1 MCRMT
6 KPLWY
11 NPGSIVPPAKG
22 MVDMAMAPDRL
33 PTVVPADWVPGP
45 KQGQWTYQSY
55 AHLPDDGNRYEI
67 VNGVLFMSPSPNVPH
82 QRIAFR
88 FARYLATYIEDAGM
102 GIVLMAPSDVELSAK
117 NVLQPDVFVV
127 LNAGLKKVK
136 ESHVV
141 GAPDLVIE
149 IASPSTAI
157 HDRNRK
163 YHLYAQAGVSEYWIA
178 EPASK
183 TVEVLVLE
191 SGEYRSLGI
200 FRGKASLPSQIV
212 PDIKAVPVER
222 FFVQA

>member
-1 MCRMT
+1 
-6 KPLWY
+6 
-11 NPGSIVPPAKG
+11 
-22 MVDMAMAPDRL
+22 MAMASDRL
-33 PTVVPADWVPGP
+33 PTVVPANWVPGP
-45 KQGQWTYQSY
+45 KQGEWTYQSY
-55 AHLPDDGNRYEI
+55 THIPDDGRRYEI
-67 VNGVLFMSPSPNVPH
+67 VNGVLYMSPSPNVAH
-82 QRIAFR
+82 QRIVIR
-88 FARYLATYIEDAGM
+88 FTRYLATYIEDTGL
-102 GIVLMAPSDVELSAK
+102 GIVLAAPSDVELSPK

-136 ESHVV
+136 VSHTV

-178 EPASK
+178 DPDSR
-183 TVEVLVLE
+183 TVEVLLLE

-200 FRGKASLPSQIV
+200 FRGKAGLPSQVV

-222 FFVQA
+222 FFV

>member
-1 MCRMT
+1 MWSS
-6 KPLWY
+6 L
-11 NPGSIVPPAKG
+11 
-22 MVDMAMAPDRL
+22 L
-33 PTVVPADWVPGP
+33 
-45 KQGQWTYQSY
+45 
-55 AHLPDDGNRYEI
+55 
-67 VNGVLFMSPSPNVPH
+67 
-82 QRIAFR
+82 RI
-88 FARYLATYIEDAGM
+88 
-102 GIVLMAPSDVELSAK
+102 
-117 NVLQPDVFVV
+117 VLQPDVFVV

-163 YHLYAQAGVSEYWIA
+163 YHIYAQAGVPEYWIA
-178 EPASK
+178 DPASK

-200 FRGKASLPSQIV
+200 FRGKASLPSQVV

-222 FFVQA
+222 FFVQI